1 MGGKIKG
8 FRRFKEQEKVLKFD
22 RPLAGGFLGLTGLWP
37 EGFGIAFGD
46 EYIVSVTGPASVSPL
61 LHDEE
66 QDPPSIGRR
75 WRRRRRRIGASVLYS

>member
-1 MGGKIKG
+1 MSLGGKKRFRG
-8 FRRFKEQEKVLKFD
+8 FGEQEKVLKFD

-46 EYIVSVTGPASVSPL
+46 EYIVSVTGSASVSPL

-66 QDPPSIGRR
+66 QEPPSC
-75 WRRRRRRIGASVLYS
+75 

>member
-1 MGGKIKG
+1 MSLWGKRKG
-8 FRRFKEQEKVLKFD
+8 FRGFKEQEKVLKFD

-37 EGFGIAFGD
+37 EGFSIAFGD

-66 QDPPSIGRR
+66 PEPPSIGRNP
-75 WRRRRRRIGASVLYS
+75 AEDF

>member
-1 MGGKIKG
+1 MNLWGKKRFRG
-8 FRRFKEQEKVLKFD
+8 FREQEKVLKFD
-22 RPLAGGFLGLTGLWP
+22 RHLAGGFLGLTGLWP

-66 QDPPSIGRR
+66 QEPPSIGRNP
-75 WRRRRRRIGASVLYS
+75 AEDF